1 MSFYKPKTNLTSP
14 DIFRIHDCDPIK
26 HLSRLLIHEYFL
38 LDQSLDKDLD
48 EYHAF
53 VEWLFDE
60 RQIEDI
66 LVKF

>member
-1 MSFYKPKTNLTSP
+1 
-14 DIFRIHDCDPIK
+14 
-26 HLSRLLIHEYFL
+26 

-66 LVKF
+66 LVEF